1 MNRRRIASRRGWP
14 ANLYQKTDGYFYY
27 RNPMTDKTKGLGRD
41 KAAAF
46 SEARAGNA
54 MLASLNKSDLAAWVL
69 GIEDMTFKAW
79 IPEYRKL
86 WVELKAPAGSTL
98 EAADRYLTRFEA
110 TDFAHL
116 PMRQITTVH
125 VARYLDG
132 LAANSGSG
140 AATNMRARLMDVF
153 AYAITKGHA
162 DSNPVSATLPPMYAP
177 KRDRLSLEQF
187 HAIRAKAT
195 PWLVNAM
202 NLALLTG
209 QRVSD
214 ISTMRFADVK
224 DGYLYVDQ
232 AKAQGTTK
240 LKLDTNIRMDA
251 LGMSISDAVKQCRDR
266 IVSASLVHQTRTS
279 GTYRAGDAVSQ
290 DGISNAFSDVRDALR
305 IAGGKDKTPPTF
317 HEIRSLAEREYR
329 KQYGKE
335 FAQALLGH
343 KTEIM
348 SSKYDDLRGSDY
360 QIVSIK

>member
-1 MNRRRIASRRGWP
+1 M
-14 ANLYQKTDGYFYY
+14 NLYVDPDGYFSY
-27 RNPMTDKTKGLGRD
+27 RNPLNGKRKGLGHD
-41 KAAAF
+41 KAKAF
-46 SEARAGNA
+46 SEARAANA
-54 MLASLNKSDLAAWVL
+54 VLASMNKSDLAAWVR

-86 WVELKAPAGSTL
+86 WVELKAPARSTL

-116 PMRQITTVH
+116 PMKQITTVH

-162 DSNPVSATLPPMYAP
+162 DSNPVSATLPPMYEP

-187 HAIRAKAT
+187 LAIRAKAT
-195 PWLVNAM
+195 PWLVSAM

-214 ISTMRFADVK
+214 ISAMRFSDVK
-224 DGYLYVDQ
+224 DGYLHVDQ
-232 AKAQGTTK
+232 AKAQGSTK
-240 LKLDTNIRMDA
+240 LKLDANIRMDA
-251 LGMSISDAVKQCRDR
+251 IGLSIGDAVKQCRDR
-266 IVSASLVHQTRTS
+266 IISAAMVHQTRTS
-279 GTYRAGDAVSQ
+279 GTYRAGEAVSQ
-290 DGISNAFSDVRDALR
+290 YGISNAFSDVRDALN
-305 IAGGKDKTPPTF
+305 IAGGNGRTPPTF

-343 KTEIM
+343 KTESM
-348 SSKYDDLRGSDY
+348 SAKYDDLRGSEY
-360 QIVSIK
+360 KTISTK